1 MDLQNNEHHST
12 WFLEMNPRGEV
23 PAMKFGPGRVI
34 SDSTRII
41 HHLEAHVPVDTH
53 PALVPC
59 TSDTRMYQKHVYFV
73 AQLDSVNYYLRS
85 LCVVVHTY
93 VRT

>member
-12 WFLEMNPRGEV
+12 WYLELVPRGEV
-23 PAMKFGPGRVI
+23 PALKFGPGKVMP
-34 SDSTRII
+34 DATRII

-59 TSDTRMYQKHVYFV
+59 TSDTRTYQKHLYFM
-73 AQLDSVNYYLRS
+73 ALLDQVTKHISLDKIWIVRS
-85 LCVVVHTY
+85 
-93 VRT
+93 